1 MPRSLWRPSR
11 NLFSTSLVCRR
22 SSDALVSCMRIG
34 GMLIKWHPGCCNAAS
49 VICVLVC
56 NHGAV
61 PGDTHSSSVRPRG
74 LPGALPKSAGMWVQH
89 VDTERVSHHDDDP
102 YDVTKC
108 LSSIFSSCFL
118 FIYLCV
124 NTCVPMPTNV
134 HVHSPV
140 EKPFRKMELLLK
152 WPLVGKQRQNSARC
166 RIITLTNCLSCI
178 TLISVQ
184 RPTSSVKL

>member
-1 MPRSLWRPSR
+1 MLLYRAWELEVCWLNGTQDAAMLLQWSVCWFAIMVLPPETHTALLWDLGDFQVLYQKVLGCEFSMLTQRGSLTMTMILMMWQ
-11 NLFSTSLVCRR
+11 
-22 SSDALVSCMRIG
+22 
-34 GMLIKWHPGCCNAAS
+34 
-49 VICVLVC
+49 
-56 NHGAV
+56 
-61 PGDTHSSSVRPRG
+61 
-74 LPGALPKSAGMWVQH
+74 SAWA
-89 VDTERVSHHDDDP
+89 P
-102 YDVTKC
+102 YFPVV
-108 LSSIFSSCFL
+108 FYL

-184 RPTSSVKL
+184 RPTSSVKLYQYGGDREKTGHKSRFWKGK